1 MPQSSSK
8 PAPVREKMLGYG
20 RQWIEQEDVDAV
32 AEVLRSDWLT
42 CGPAVERFEHTV
54 SEYVG
59 AAQGVAVSSGT
70 AALHAAVHAAEIG
83 PDDEVV
89 VPTLTFAA
97 SANAVLYAGGKPVF
111 ADVEADTLLVDPAD
125 VRKKIGKRTKA
136 IIAVDYAGQPCDYE
150 ELRKIAREH
159 KLTLIADAC
168 HALGAAD
175 GEKRVGTLADL
186 TVFSFHPV
194 KHITTCEGGMI
205 VCPDERAAGAMRRF
219 RNHGIDSDA
228 RERAAKGSWYYEM
241 TDLGY
246 NYRLSDVQ
254 CALGIAQMRRLPQW
268 LERRREIA
276 RRYDE
281 AFGRMGGVHPLKTRQ
296 GARHA
301 YHLYVVRFEAK
312 KGSRAEIFAAL
323 RAEGIGVNVHYIPVH
338 LHPYYR
344 KHLGTKPGTCP
355 VAEAAYEKIVSLP
368 MFPAMSEQDVSD
380 VIEAVGRVAN
390 RYGG

>member
-1 MPQSSSK
+1 VPQSSSK
-8 PAPVREKMLGYG
+8 TAPVREKMLGYG

-42 CGPAVERFEHTV
+42 CGPMVERFERTV
-54 SEYVG
+54 ADYVG

-70 AALHAAVHAAEIG
+70 AALHAAVHAAGIRPG
-83 PDDEVV
+83 DEVV

-97 SANAVLYAGGKPVF
+97 SANAVLYAGAKPVF
-111 ADVEADTLLVDPAD
+111 ADVERDTLLVDAAD
-125 VRKKIGKRTKA
+125 VRKKITKNTKA
-136 IIAVDYAGQPCDYE
+136 IIAVDYAGQPCDYAQ
-150 ELRKIAREH
+150 LRKMAREH

-168 HALGAAD
+168 HALGATA

-205 VCPDERAAGAMRRF
+205 VCQEERTAREMRRF
-219 RNHGIDSDA
+219 RNHGIDTDA

-241 TDLGY
+241 TELGY

-254 CALGIAQMRRLPQW
+254 CALGMAQMRRLPQW

-276 RRYDE
+276 HRYDE
-281 AFGRMGGVHPLKTRQ
+281 AFGRMGTVQPLRTRD
-296 GARHA
+296 GAHHA
-301 YHLYVVRFEAK
+301 YHLYVVRFETR
-312 KGSRAEIFAAL
+312 KGSRSEIFAAL

-344 KHLGTKPGTCP
+344 KNLGTKPGMCP
-355 VAEAAYEKIVSLP
+355 VAEEAYEKIVTLP
-368 MFPAMSEQDVSD
+368 LFPAMSEQDVSD
-380 VIEAVGRVAN
+380 VIEAVGKVVN

>member
-1 MPQSSSK
+1 MPHTSSK
-8 PAPVREKMLGYG
+8 TAPVREKMLGYG
-20 RQWIEQEDVDAV
+20 RQWIEQEDIDAV

-42 CGPAVERFEHTV
+42 CGPMVERFERTV
-54 SEYVG
+54 AEFVG
-59 AAQGVAVSSGT
+59 ASHGVAVSSGT
-70 AALHAAVHAAEIG
+70 AALHAAVHAAGIG
-83 PDDEVV
+83 AGDEVI
-89 VPTLTFAA
+89 VPAMTFAA

-111 ADVEADTLLVDPAD
+111 ADVDADTLLLDPAD
-125 VRKKIGKRTKA
+125 VRKKISERTRA
-136 IIAVDYAGQPCDYE
+136 ILPVDYAGQPCDYE
-150 ELRKIAREH
+150 QLRKIAREH

-168 HALGAAD
+168 HALGATVN
-175 GEKRVGTLADL
+175 ERRVGTLAEL

-205 VCPDERAAGAMRRF
+205 VCQDERLAREMRTF
-219 RNHGIDSDA
+219 RNHGIDTDA

-241 TDLGY
+241 VTLGF

-254 CALGIAQMRRLPQW
+254 CALGVAQMRRLPQW

-281 AFGRMGGVHPLKTRQ
+281 AFATIGGVRPLGKRE
-296 GARHA
+296 GVSHA
-301 YHLYVVRFEAK
+301 YHLYVVRFDLPKAK
-312 KGSRAEIFAAL
+312 KEDIFAAL

-344 KHLGTKPGTCP
+344 KNLGTKPGMCP
-355 VAEAAYEKIVSLP
+355 VAERAYEQIVSLP
-368 MFPAMSEQDVSD
+368 MFPAMSDQDVSD
-380 VIEAVGRVAN
+380 VIEAVGKVVR